1 MKIESEKGEK
11 DYPATGQ
18 KLIYAGK
25 IMSDDDPVSKYNIDE
40 KKFIV
45 VMVTKLKPKPKEPE
59 KEPEKKEEKKP
70 EEKEQQMEVDKKEEE
85 QKEKKEE
92 QKEEK
97 KEEEEEKKEESGS
110 SESGNEIVVGAGFDS
125 MVQNIVDMGYP
136 RDKVSHVVQNIFKK
150 ISHER

>member
-11 DYPATGQ
+11 DYPAAGQ

-59 KEPEKKEEKKP
+59 KEPEKEEKKP
-70 EEKEQQMEVDKKEEE
+70 EEKEQKMEVDKKEEQTE
-85 QKEKKEE
+85 KKEEKEE

-97 KEEEEEKKEESGS
+97 KEEDDKKKDESGS
-110 SESGNEIVVGAGFDS
+110 AEAGNEIVVGAGFDA

-136 RDKVSHVVQNIFKK
+136 RDKVSN
-150 ISHER
+150 